1 MVYTFYENLSDYRM
15 AALENQRA
23 VAQRSLETTQ
33 LRIKQKEDEIKSNSD
48 AFGCGQQSTST
59 TTACTMSIGSI
70 FKHCKQENV
79 NNLKRQR
86 RGARNKEVLEYEE
99 GRVRAKTP

>member
-23 VAQRSLETTQ
+23 IAQRSLETTQ
-33 LRIKQKEDEIKSNSD
+33 LRIKQKEDEIKSSSD
-48 AFGCGQQSTST
+48 AFGGQQSTST

-99 GRVRAKTP
+99 GLVRAKTP